1 MFTVA
6 HARQIPDEFI
16 MMMNSDNMQPKVTLA
31 NAFEVHLAYKAD
43 LIAAANECSIY
54 DLEPFLKHDRCALG
68 KWLYGVGMLNYGELP
83 EFDGLVEAHQ
93 MFYCLM
99 VVIAAST
106 SFTETDSFHRALI
119 ESTHLQAASIEIGVA
134 VDLLRLAVGP

>member
-1 MFTVA
+1 
-6 HARQIPDEFI
+6 
-16 MMMNSDNMQPKVTLA
+16 
-31 NAFEVHLAYKAD
+31 
-43 LIAAANECSIY
+43 
-54 DLEPFLKHDRCALG
+54 
-68 KWLYGVGMLNYGELP
+68 
-83 EFDGLVEAHQ
+83 
-93 MFYCLM
+93 